1 MLVVLVAL
9 AVLVVLVVHVVL
21 VVPILHVALVVP
33 ILHVALGTLVVQVVP
48 AALVALRHPDRAVSC
63 QRLVLTRPLIGRFS
77 LIFSEMLGLSWETST
92 QEDLDLEASDR
103 PESRL

>member
-63 QRLVLTRPLIGRFS
+63 QRLVRTRPLIGRLSTIMYIYMCIYIYITKTDF
-77 LIFSEMLGLSWETST
+77 LG
-92 QEDLDLEASDR
+92 DFG
-103 PESRL
+103 PG